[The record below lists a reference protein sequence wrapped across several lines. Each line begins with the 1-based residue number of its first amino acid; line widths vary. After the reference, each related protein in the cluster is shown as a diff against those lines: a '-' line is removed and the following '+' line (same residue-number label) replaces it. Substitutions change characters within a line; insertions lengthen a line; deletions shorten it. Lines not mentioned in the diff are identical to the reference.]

1 MYDRSDLYLIQQDS
15 ENPQTPPCPY
25 CGGISA
31 HTFLVFSEH
40 GLLPVDHTYT
50 CLECQ
55 RDFRVD
61 PMDDDESIPF

>member
-1 MYDRSDLYLIQQDS
+1 MYDRSDLYLNKQDA

-31 HTFLVFSEH
+31 RKMVVVSEY
-40 GLLPVDHTYT
+40 GLLPVVDTYT

>member
-1 MYDRSDLYLIQQDS
+1 MYDRSDLYLIQQDA

-25 CGGISA
+25 CGGVSA

-40 GLLPVDHTYT
+40 GLLPVEHTYT